1 MIGFFAAIGA
11 SLAWTYSCFI
21 WRINSFRISPIRIN
35 LLKNIIAIGVFSP
48 SLLNINLFQDIKYI
62 LILIT
67 SGIIGIGL
75 GDTFYIKSLKLIGTR
90 KTLSIE
96 ALGPLIAAFS
106 GVFFI
111 KENLSLTSWIG
122 IAIVSVSLF
131 KILLKDKNYLSNK
144 PDHTIFKSKF
154 KDLIYPFLSVL
165 CAVIA
170 ASLSRKV
177 FLETNLNPFQ
187 TTEIRLFGAIIF
199 LLIATKFELKLS
211 LGNIKRKD
219 KLTLLFSI
227 ILGTNIGILLQQ
239 IVFKTL
245 PLGIGWTL
253 LSASPIFSL
262 IFTKKEEG
270 KLSFETIVTTIIL
283 CCGIGLTII

>member
-1 MIGFFAAIGA
+1 MIGICAAIGA
-11 SLAWTYSCFI
+11 SLAWSYSCFI
-21 WRINSFRISPIRIN
+21 WRINSFIISPIRIN

-48 SLLNINLFQDIKYI
+48 SLLTINLFQDIKYI

-96 ALGPLIAAFS
+96 ALGPLIAALS
-106 GVFFI
+106 GVFFL

-131 KILLKDKNYLSNK
+131 KILLKDKIILINNPDNTISTSN
-144 PDHTIFKSKF
+144 FKS
-154 KDLIYPFLSVL
+154 LIYPILSII

-170 ASLSRKV
+170 ALLSRKV
-177 FLETNLNPFQ
+177 FLETNLNPFE

-199 LLIATKFELKLS
+199 LLIATKFEINLS
-211 LGNIKRKD
+211 LANIKRKD

-253 LSASPIFSL
+253 LSTSPIFSL
-262 IFTKKEEG
+262 IFTEKEEG
-270 KLSFETIVTTIIL
+270 KLSFETIITTIIL